1 MKIPKLV
8 LTSANTWSTTYSF
21 VTEGEG
27 YKSWALCTVND
38 QTGELLI
45 TSDYGSWSHRWHAS
59 PEAFGAPTLT
69 AFIGTRG
76 DVDYLARKL
85 QPRSQDRTRF
95 SAEGTARELHRLLC
109 ARRLEDGREQLEC
122 RLEPDDYDGGR
133 LPNHLMGRYTEAG
146 LPLIS
151 YREVDA
157 PTWQDPTRKE
167 RLPYLT
173 TEAAR
178 TLWDEIDG
186 TIGECSPSTDLMFDR
201 LLRLSGFVEYVTDEP
216 WNHVVTEQTP
226 EDKALRDIVLP
237 ALIRACKDTISQ
249 REDTNPCPDGY
260 ELIPG
265 FEGLACYRKKLETQ
279 VEEPVSRDRHGQG
292 LPCAFCDGRTA
303 NVEYRAAD
311 ERHAIVN
318 GVAVCQRCLGVVE
331 RVIGSTPVDD
341 VARIE
346 ALHAFVAGYVTSRPA
361 DGPLGHEAEDNFNR
375 WWNDPSVAKARA
387 ERRGK
392 QTSS

>member
-1 MKIPKLV
+1 MKAPKLV
-8 LTSANTWSTTYSF
+8 LTSAEAASITYTF

-59 PEAFGAPTLT
+59 PEALGAPTLT

-76 DVDYLARKL
+76 GVDYLARKL
-85 QPRSQDRTRF
+85 QPGSRDGTRF
-95 SAEGTARELHRLLC
+95 SADGTARELRKLLC
-109 ARRLEDGREQLEC
+109 ARRLKDGREQLER

-146 LPLIS
+146 LPLTS

-167 RLPYLT
+167 HLPYLT
-173 TEAAR
+173 MEDAR
-178 TLWDEIDG
+178 TLWDEIDE

-226 EDKALRDIVLP
+226 EDRALRDIVLP
-237 ALIRACKDTISQ
+237 ALIRACKDT
-249 REDTNPCPDGY
+249 
-260 ELIPG
+260 
-265 FEGLACYRKKLETQ
+265 
-279 VEEPVSRDRHGQG
+279 
-292 LPCAFCDGRTA
+292 TA
-303 NVEYRAAD
+303 SIAA
-311 ERHAIVN
+311 ASN
-318 GVAVCQRCLGVVE
+318 
-331 RVIGSTPVDD
+331 DD
-341 VARIE
+341 HARIE
-346 ALHAFVAGYVTSRPA
+346 ALRAFVAGYITSRPA

-387 ERRGK
+387 ERHGK
-392 QTSS
+392 GTST